1 MLRVCMIVVLLIA
14 LPVVAQNATPD
25 VSALTAVRVL
35 ELDMAAG
42 LAATGAQISPDGTTF
57 IHVHGS
63 DFCHYSLL
71 GPEIACWDMSEQGVI
86 DEGGVPVDPDSLRW
100 SPDGQ
105 YVAFAIEPWRLL
117 IDSDIFVL
125 ALESGQFANL
135 TEDDYDR
142 GFSPGREVPDGV
154 TVDTAPA
161 WTPDGRLTFIRH
173 SAALDETA
181 PALWEVSPAG
191 GEPQKIAD
199 LLTAPEEFSYVPS
212 AEWSPDGSQLAY
224 ILESRRSLDAGV
236 WLYDAQSGEIAM
248 LAGRPRE
255 IDVFNHAS
263 YSPDGRALLLLTGNR
278 DQARFS
284 PRAFM
289 ELGSGYFIVD
299 VESGK
304 ATPLAAD
311 GAVTSAGWLPE
322 GGLAYTGQDGE
333 RRGEGGLYVTAD
345 PTVAGR
351 RVLDFTQGG
360 SRPVT
365 FFAPTGRQIAPLF
378 IHPDGLLMLATSE
391 LTMLV
396 VRIRNG

>member
-1 MLRVCMIVVLLIA
+1 MLRVCIIVLLLIA
-14 LPVVAQNATPD
+14 LPVVAQDAPPD
-25 VSALTAVRVL
+25 VTALTAQRVL
-35 ELDMAAG
+35 ELDVPAG
-42 LAATGAQISPDGTTF
+42 MAATGAQISPDGTTF

-63 DFCHYSLL
+63 DICHYSLL
-71 GPEIACWDMSEQGVI
+71 GPVIACWDMSEQGMI
-86 DEGGVPVDPDSLRW
+86 EEGAIPFDPDSIRW

-135 TEDDYDR
+135 TEDGYDR
-142 GFSPGREVPDGV
+142 GFNPGRDVPEGV

-181 PALWEVSPAG
+181 PSLWEVDPAG

-199 LLTAPEEFSYVPS
+199 LLTAPENFSYVPS
-212 AEWSPDGSQLAY
+212 AEWSPDGRHLAY
-224 ILESRRSLDAGV
+224 IIESRAQDDSGV
-236 WLYDAQSGEIAM
+236 WLYDAQTGETKM

-255 IDVFNHAS
+255 IQGFLRAS
-263 YSPDGRALLLLTGNR
+263 YSPDGRQLLLLTSSR

-304 ATPLAAD
+304 ATPLVAA
-311 GAVTSAGWLPE
+311 GPVSSAGWLP
-322 GGLAYTGQDGE
+322 GGGIVYTGQDGE
-333 RRGEGGLYVTAD
+333 TREGGGLYVTAD
-345 PTVAGR
+345 PTVTGR
-351 RVLDFTQGG
+351 QILDFAQGSG
-360 SRPVT
+360 RPVSL
-365 FFAPTGRQIAPLF
+365 FAPTGRQLTPLVV
-378 IHPDGLLMLATSE
+378 HPDGPLLLATSE

-396 VRIRNG
+396 VRIRND